1 MFVEASKKSK
11 KINRSFIS
19 DTHLLDIIPVHE
31 VFQMRKP
38 QSLGSVSAYGF
49 AVLVEEVEGLC
60 RELIVIDHH
69 GKVLG
74 GMLPSAP
81 LSDVNDIGQKV
92 INRPLSAQSM
102 QFIISEASFPSF

>member
-1 MFVEASKKSK
+1 MFVEATKKSK
-11 KINRSFIS
+11 KINRSFIP
-19 DTHLLDIIPVHE
+19 DTRLLDIVPVHE
-31 VFQMRKP
+31 VFHMRKP

-92 INRPLSAQSM
+92 INRPLSAQSI
-102 QFIISEASFPSF
+102 QSIISEASLPSF

>member
-1 MFVEASKKSK
+1 MFVEATKKSK

-102 QFIISEASFPSF
+102 QFIISEASLSSF